1 MTKESAHVFQVRET
15 EECRKDIKKSVG
27 ELAETVKNDK
37 KELKDKVHNMF

>member
-27 ELAETVKNDK
+27 ELAETGKNDK